1 MDDTRNPKSD
11 PSPIFISPADL
22 PLDLEPPLFMT
33 KRASSEDFHMNCAD
47 IFHATPSHPT
57 KKRNVAH
64 IPCDHDGS
72 QKGT

>member
-11 PSPIFISPADL
+11 SSPIFISPADL
-22 PLDLEPPLFMT
+22 PLDLDPPLFMT

-47 IFHATPSHPT
+47 IFHAIPSHPT

>member
-1 MDDTRNPKSD
+1 MDDTRNPKLD

-72 QKGT
+72 QEDT